1 MKDSEGV
8 AKAVS
13 SSPIN
18 VNVPT
23 STTEPTS
30 FVQMKG
36 VAAQF
41 EHQESSKPESTEF
54 VVDVTESP
62 KYKHQGSSNSLLNR
76 VWPKFVEKDHSF
88 ASTTLQHSLPDS
100 IAAGGLRH
108 WNVDFGKEA
117 TKDSKMVER
126 LQLRDWIPSKIKES
140 AKAPKK
146 SDQSKAEEATNDEQQ
161 VQSISDSS
169 SH

>member
-18 VNVPT
+18 VNVPP
-23 STTEPTS
+23 STTEPIS

-36 VAAQF
+36 VTAQF
-41 EHQESSKPESTEF
+41 EYQESSKPENTEF

-140 AKAPKK
+140 AKPPKK
-146 SDQSKAEEATNDEQQ
+146 SDQSKAEEVINDEQE